1 MKHVFLKPSLQP
13 IHTPTKRKEPK
24 AKDQTSNNAPE
35 ADSQSHKNDKS
46 KAIKVESCKEST

>member
-46 KAIKVESCKEST
+46 KAVKVESCKEST